1 MWPTGSSRWTKKK
14 KMSSAETN
22 TSYHKSCFIR
32 DKIKDGNTDICYK
45 QGIGNSESLTG
56 VTNLQNW
63 PIFQSLSKGPF
74 LSKLEYSCSM
84 VIGDLH
90 ETINISLS
98 ERNMALSTGY
108 AKLSFKKVIFQ
119 EYFYCISFIFYSYP
133 INTFLQRKFLRN

>member
-1 MWPTGSSRWTKKK
+1 MATLIYIT
-14 KMSSAETN
+14 
-22 TSYHKSCFIR
+22 
-32 DKIKDGNTDICYK
+32 
-45 QGIGNSESLTG
+45 SESLTG

-74 LSKLEYSCSM
+74 LSKLEYSCFM

-108 AKLSFKKVIFQ
+108 AKLSYKKVIFQ
-119 EYFYCISFIFYSYP
+119 EYFYCISFIFYFYP
-133 INTFLQRKFLRN
+133 INTLWLMSSKTFQKIAGL